1 MKGRQ
6 SGGRD
11 RQAARRPRGGADV
24 LALSALR
31 AWPASVRPG
40 ALPVALT
47 RTAAGVA
54 WRADGSARIAVRL
67 TQSGCRHSGAA
78 CVHSRDWRFRV
89 GGKPRRSPAG
99 PPRQRNDDVPM
110 PGDNTTSSVIR
121 GPHPSRHSG
130 PGYAENPIAREFE
143 LNDEVTDAV
152 ARWLDYVPSEHRHR
166 AAKSDK
172 GALETLQEH
181 MRSCSE
187 HPLRAL
193 WIAHRH
199 LKEPSA
205 SIRVASLVLAS
216 EALWWLGYFEDAR
229 IAAEAAAEA
238 DPKSAQ
244 ARWRLAVA
252 LYRRGRFSDSAKC
265 LDDLLRLV
273 NRYGPAWA
281 LRGQVKVWLDPAN
294 RDAGRSDFATAAKL
308 SSDSGTW
315 VVPYR
320 MERDDF
326 EAKVDEETRIHDSEV
341 AGSSRVF
348 IDVEWL
354 PEKSRVENGV
364 DPDRRWHLP
373 AVSDSGPS
381 ASLFPLG
388 GEWAAGT
395 RTQLP
400 PGTTFVLYQ
409 RNIENLSEDEETA
422 RKEIRESVAELY
434 SAAGHLGARI
444 ADKTPEEHAE
454 TADVPE
460 DEDR

>member
-1 MKGRQ
+1 ME
-6 SGGRD
+6 
-11 RQAARRPRGGADV
+11 
-24 LALSALR
+24 
-31 AWPASVRPG
+31 
-40 ALPVALT
+40 
-47 RTAAGVA
+47 
-54 WRADGSARIAVRL
+54 
-67 TQSGCRHSGAA
+67 H
-78 CVHSRDWRFRV
+78 
-89 GGKPRRSPAG
+89 
-99 PPRQRNDDVPM
+99 
-110 PGDNTTSSVIR
+110 
-121 GPHPSRHSG
+121 
-130 PGYAENPIAREFE
+130 PIARKFE
-143 LNDEVTDAV
+143 LTDEVTVAV

-166 AAKSDK
+166 AAESDK
-172 GALETLQEH
+172 GALETLEEH

-193 WIAHRH
+193 WAAHRH
-199 LKEPSA
+199 LEEPST

-216 EALWWLGYFEDAR
+216 EALWWLECFEDAR
-229 IAAEAAAEA
+229 IAAEAAVEA

-273 NRYGPAWA
+273 NRFGPAWA
-281 LRGQVKVWLDPAN
+281 LRGQVKVWLDPDN
-294 RDAGRSDFATAAKL
+294 RGAGRSDFATAAKL
-308 SSDSGTW
+308 NSESGTW

-326 EAKVDEETRIHDSEV
+326 EAKVDEEIRIHDSEV

-364 DPDRRWHLP
+364 DPDSRWHLP

-381 ASLFPLG
+381 GSLFPLG
-388 GEWAAGT
+388 GEWSAGT

-400 PGTTFVLYQ
+400 SGTTFVLYQ
-409 RNIENLSEDEETA
+409 RNIENLSEDEGAA
-422 RKEIRESVAELY
+422 RQEIRESVAQLY
-434 SAAGHLGARI
+434 SEAGHLGARI
-444 ADKTPEEHAE
+444 ADKTPEVHAE

-460 DEDR
+460 DED

>member
-1 MKGRQ
+1 M
-6 SGGRD
+6 
-11 RQAARRPRGGADV
+11 AP
-24 LALSALR
+24 
-31 AWPASVRPG
+31 
-40 ALPVALT
+40 
-47 RTAAGVA
+47 
-54 WRADGSARIAVRL
+54 
-67 TQSGCRHSGAA
+67 
-78 CVHSRDWRFRV
+78 
-89 GGKPRRSPAG
+89 
-99 PPRQRNDDVPM
+99 
-110 PGDNTTSSVIR
+110 
-121 GPHPSRHSG
+121 
-130 PGYAENPIAREFE
+130 EFE
-143 LNDEVTDAV
+143 LNDEVTDAA
-152 ARWLDYVPSEHRHR
+152 ARWLDHVPSEHRHR

-181 MRSCSE
+181 MHSCRE

-193 WIAHRH
+193 WTAHRH
-199 LKEPSA
+199 LKEPST
-205 SIRVASLVLAS
+205 SIRVAALVLAS

-252 LYRRGRFSDSAKC
+252 LYRRGRFSESAKC
-265 LDDLLRLV
+265 LDDLLGLV
-273 NRYGPAWA
+273 NRFGPAWA
-281 LRGQVKVWLDPAN
+281 LRGQVKVWLDPDN
-294 RDAGRSDFATAAKL
+294 RDAGRSDFAAAAKL

-326 EAKVDEETRIHDSEV
+326 EAKVDEEIRIHDSEV
-341 AGSSRVF
+341 AESTRVF
-348 IDVEWL
+348 IDAEWL

-364 DPDRRWHLP
+364 DPDSRWHLP

-381 ASLFPLG
+381 GSLFPLG
-388 GEWAAGT
+388 GEWSAGT

-400 PGTTFVLYQ
+400 SGTTFVLYQ
-409 RNIENLSEDEETA
+409 RNIENLSEDEEAA

-434 SAAGHLGARI
+434 SEAGHLGARI